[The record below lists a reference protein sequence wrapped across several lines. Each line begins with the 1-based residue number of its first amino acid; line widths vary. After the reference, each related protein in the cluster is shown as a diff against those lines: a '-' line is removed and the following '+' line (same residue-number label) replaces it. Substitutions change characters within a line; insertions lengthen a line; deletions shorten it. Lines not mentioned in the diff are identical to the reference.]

1 MVVVVEPV
9 EVVPT
14 EELANPGKTDG
25 AIVAL
30 LIDPP
35 NTEDV
40 LLEAVAEDGFMVVR
54 DGC

>member
-1 MVVVVEPV
+1 MVVEPV

-14 EELANPGKTDG
+14 EELANPKTDG

-30 LIDPP
+30 LIEPP

-40 LLEAVAEDGFMVVR
+40 LLEAAAEDGFMVVR